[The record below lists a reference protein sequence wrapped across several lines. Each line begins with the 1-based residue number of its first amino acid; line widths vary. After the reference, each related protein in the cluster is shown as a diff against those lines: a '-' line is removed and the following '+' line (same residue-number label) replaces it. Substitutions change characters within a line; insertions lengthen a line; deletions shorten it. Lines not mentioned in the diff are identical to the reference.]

1 MGQEF
6 TDEDYSEEDRK
17 YVEEHCKFLDN
28 PVPFLVNL
36 ILTLKMIQSWKKASW
51 ASLHITSSWRSD

>member
-6 TDEDYSEEDRK
+6 TDDDYSEEDRK

-28 PVPFLVNL
+28 PVSFLVNL
-36 ILTLKMIQSWKKASW
+36 ILTLKMVQSWKKAS
-51 ASLHITSSWRSD
+51 